1 MSERDSGMTT
11 ARRRTWVRLAVA
23 VLLVAVLALLPWIG
37 SSFTVFVATRI
48 LILGIFAMAFDLVF
62 GFGGMPSLGHAA
74 FYGLGAYVVG
84 LGITRWGWGAGTVLV
99 VAILGA
105 AVLGLVTGML
115 TLRTRGIY
123 LLLLTLAIG
132 EAVWAVAF
140 QQVSLTRGDNGIA
153 NIGRDTL
160 PEVVRSTNGFYLLAL
175 AVFVVVY
182 LVLRWYTR
190 SSFGRVL
197 VGARESESRM
207 AAFGY
212 RVGAY
217 RVAAFTVSAAL
228 ASIAGVLSAYLIEF
242 VNPDVLDWPVSAEIL
257 LVTILGGAGTI
268 VGPAVGAGFLI
279 TFETLV
285 SQYSERWMLALGVV
299 YIVVILFLPEGLASL
314 GRRVRRRLG
323 RQGPVADRDESDEEE
338 RLERASETALASLEA
353 GRTDVAPIPDPG
365 RDAQPAIET
374 RGLSCYFGGVAA
386 VDRLDLTIARG
397 ERRAIIG
404 PNGAGKTTL
413 FRLISGELRPTEGA
427 VSILGTDV
435 TKWPE
440 YRRARLGVS
449 RTFQITNLMRR
460 LTVHEN
466 VLLAVAAG
474 AGKRYEL
481 RDLERDPEL
490 RERTRDLLAS
500 WRLEAYSGEPA
511 DEIPYGAQ
519 KLLEIVLAL
528 ATEPE
533 ILLLDEPTAGLA
545 PGEAA
550 QVIDILRQMP
560 ESVTLM
566 LIEHDMDVAFGVAD
580 RVTVVVDGSELVT
593 GSPEEV
599 RSSPEV
605 LAAYMRQV
613 TQ

>member
-1 MSERDSGMTT
+1 RDSGMTT

-105 AVLGLVTGML
+105 AVLGLVPRML
-115 TLRTRGIY
+115 TLRPRGIY

-140 QQVSLTRGDNGIA
+140 QQVSLTRGDNGLA

-175 AVFVVVY
+175 AVFVVVC

-413 FRLISGELRPTEGA
+413 FR
-427 VSILGTDV
+427 
-435 TKWPE
+435 
-440 YRRARLGVS
+440 
-449 RTFQITNLMRR
+449 
-460 LTVHEN
+460 
-466 VLLAVAAG
+466 
-474 AGKRYEL
+474 
-481 RDLERDPEL
+481 
-490 RERTRDLLAS
+490 
-500 WRLEAYSGEPA
+500 
-511 DEIPYGAQ
+511 
-519 KLLEIVLAL
+519 
-528 ATEPE
+528 
-533 ILLLDEPTAGLA
+533 
-545 PGEAA
+545 
-550 QVIDILRQMP
+550 
-560 ESVTLM
+560 
-566 LIEHDMDVAFGVAD
+566 
-580 RVTVVVDGSELVT
+580 
-593 GSPEEV
+593 
-599 RSSPEV
+599 
-605 LAAYMRQV
+605 
-613 TQ
+613 

>member
-1 MSERDSGMTT
+1 RPRRGRRHRLPTQMDQDRGEGAGGCRRQRDRPDGRRSRPAPVHARVRHRHRPRRLGGRAGELVHRAGGGQRIPDTALVDRRRGRRRPGIGQRGFHRRVAGRLRRPVRQALVPRARPLHPLRPGGAVPVVPSPQPVRDRGMSERDSGMTT

-175 AVFVVVY
+175 SVFVVVY

-314 GRRVRRRLG
+314 GRRVRRR
-323 RQGPVADRDESDEEE
+323 
-338 RLERASETALASLEA
+338 
-353 GRTDVAPIPDPG
+353 
-365 RDAQPAIET
+365 
-374 RGLSCYFGGVAA
+374 
-386 VDRLDLTIARG
+386 
-397 ERRAIIG
+397 
-404 PNGAGKTTL
+404 
-413 FRLISGELRPTEGA
+413 
-427 VSILGTDV
+427 
-435 TKWPE
+435 
-440 YRRARLGVS
+440 
-449 RTFQITNLMRR
+449 
-460 LTVHEN
+460 
-466 VLLAVAAG
+466 
-474 AGKRYEL
+474 
-481 RDLERDPEL
+481 
-490 RERTRDLLAS
+490 
-500 WRLEAYSGEPA
+500 
-511 DEIPYGAQ
+511 
-519 KLLEIVLAL
+519 
-528 ATEPE
+528 
-533 ILLLDEPTAGLA
+533 
-545 PGEAA
+545 
-550 QVIDILRQMP
+550 
-560 ESVTLM
+560 
-566 LIEHDMDVAFGVAD
+566 
-580 RVTVVVDGSELVT
+580 
-593 GSPEEV
+593 
-599 RSSPEV
+599 
-605 LAAYMRQV
+605 
-613 TQ
+613 